1 MFQRVLCFCRERPR
15 PWSTQRLHVL
25 VSPHFSDFSVTE
37 SFTKQTHDSI
47 RLYCVQPVSH
57 LKKEK
62 KKKNKKQCHFHRV
75 MIQEPRRLIS
85 IAKADRCNSK
95 QSYENP
101 TPAFFPPSSS
111 FKDIISYRQQ
121 GFFSPS
127 FLPGI
132 FFPPKISSALE
143 FDLWMVIC
151 VHQGS
156 HLSLCADKIRLW
168 THFCR

>member
-95 QSYENP
+95 QSCENP
-101 TPAFFPPSSS
+101 TPAFFPPPHPLKTSSHTDS
-111 FKDIISYRQQ
+111 KV
-121 GFFSPS
+121 
-127 FLPGI
+127 
-132 FFPPKISSALE
+132 FFPLLFFQEFSSPRY
-143 FDLWMVIC
+143 
-151 VHQGS
+151 Q
-156 HLSLCADKIRLW
+156 
-168 THFCR
+168 

>member
-15 PWSTQRLHVL
+15 PWSTQRLRVL

-62 KKKNKKQCHFHRV
+62 KKKKKKKACHFHLV

-95 QSYENP
+95 QSCENP
-101 TPAFFPPSSS
+101 TPCFFSSSS
-111 FKDIISYRQQ
+111 FKYITSYRQQ
-121 GFFSPS
+121 GFFSPLFFQEFS
-127 FLPGI
+127 SPPNQQCFGI
-132 FFPPKISSALE
+132 
-143 FDLWMVIC
+143 
-151 VHQGS
+151 
-156 HLSLCADKIRLW
+156 
-168 THFCR
+168 